1 MAIEDQQA
9 ATPAV
14 GRHEAVRDR
23 GPWPAL
29 WALVLG
35 FFMILVDST
44 IVSIATPAIIRDL
57 GADVN
62 SVLWVT
68 SAYLLAYA
76 VPLLITGRLGD
87 RFGPK
92 YLYLAGLTLFTASSL
107 WCGLSGSVGMLIV
120 ARIFQGLGASMMTPQ
135 TMAVITRT
143 FPAGQRGR
151 AMSLWGATAGVATLV
166 GPLLGGVLVDGPGW
180 EWIFF
185 VNVPVG
191 VLGIVLASLLV
202 PRLPTHGHSFD
213 IVGVVLSS
221 IGMFCLVFG
230 IQEGETYDW
239 GTIVGFVSV
248 PLLIAVGVVVLGV
261 FIWWQS
267 RVKTEPLV
275 PLRLFRDRNFSL
287 SNAAITTVG
296 FAVTAMAFPFMLFT
310 QVVLGYTPTKSA
322 LLFIPM
328 AVLSGALAPVVGR
341 LVDTVH
347 PRTIT
352 VIGLL
357 LFSASL
363 FWLSRVMTP
372 DASALQIVL
381 PVALLGVGSAGV
393 WAPLAT
399 SATRNLPPQSAGAG
413 AGIYNTTRQVGAVLG
428 SAAIAALIEARLA
441 ANVPGF
447 TASGAS
453 GGAAAASGQ
462 ALPPAVASGFA
473 TAMSQAILL
482 PAFALL
488 LGVVAAAFFVKPG
501 ATAAQAPAAEAPVSS
516 ASAS

>member
-1 MAIEDQQA
+1 
-9 ATPAV
+9 
-14 GRHEAVRDR
+14 
-23 GPWPAL
+23 
-29 WALVLG
+29 
-35 FFMILVDST
+35 
-44 IVSIATPAIIRDL
+44 
-57 GADVN
+57 
-62 SVLWVT
+62 
-68 SAYLLAYA
+68 
-76 VPLLITGRLGD
+76 
-87 RFGPK
+87 
-92 YLYLAGLTLFTASSL
+92 
-107 WCGLSGSVGMLIV
+107 
-120 ARIFQGLGASMMTPQ
+120 
-135 TMAVITRT
+135 
-143 FPAGQRGR
+143 
-151 AMSLWGATAGVATLV
+151 
-166 GPLLGGVLVDGPGW
+166 
-180 EWIFF
+180 
-185 VNVPVG
+185 
-191 VLGIVLASLLV
+191 
-202 PRLPTHGHSFD
+202 
-213 IVGVVLSS
+213 
-221 IGMFCLVFG
+221 
-230 IQEGETYDW
+230 
-239 GTIVGFVSV
+239 
-248 PLLIAVGVVVLGV
+248 
-261 FIWWQS
+261 
-267 RVKTEPLV
+267 
-275 PLRLFRDRNFSL
+275 
-287 SNAAITTVG
+287 
-296 FAVTAMAFPFMLFT
+296 MAFPFMLFT

-372 DASALQIVL
+372 GVSAWQIVL

-447 TASGAS
+447 RADGSGG

-482 PAFALL
+482 PAIALL
-488 LGVVAAAFFVKPG
+488 LGLVAAAFFVKPG
-501 ATAAQAPAAEAPVSS
+501 APATSPSTDASVPS
-516 ASAS
+516 ASAP